1 MQGKNLQ
8 EGKIGL
14 IYGLSA
20 FVIWGFL
27 VVFYKQFSEVSP
39 YEIVA
44 HRVIWSVVALFA
56 VLTAMRRLGGAIKIL
71 LNRRISA
78 WLFVSGWLVSSS
90 WFIFVYAVDM
100 GLVVEA
106 SLGNFIC
113 PLISIALGFF
123 VLKEPLSNSAK
134 FAVFIVFIA
143 ILVQVIA
150 VGTLPVLA
158 ITLAVIVAL
167 YGLIR
172 KQVKVPAL
180 EGLFVESLMTLPVA
194 LGYFFY
200 LLVADKSGFRADLN
214 GVLLVLCGPL
224 TVVPL
229 LLFTAAAR
237 RVSLSVMGYLQ
248 YINPTISMLLAVFIY
263 GEILPP
269 YKLASFCLIWF
280 ALVVLSL
287 QGLAAYKRGAK

>member
-1 MQGKNLQ
+1 MQGIILQ
-8 EGKIGL
+8 ESKIGF
-14 IYGLSA
+14 IYGIAA

-27 VVFYKQFSEVSP
+27 VVFYKLFSGVSP

-44 HRVIWSVVALFA
+44 HRVIWSVAALFIA
-56 VLTAMRRLGGAIKIL
+56 LLALGRFGNAIKFL

-78 WLFVSGWLVSSS
+78 WLFISGWLVTSS
-90 WFIFVYAVDM
+90 WFIFVYAVDK

-123 VLKEPLSNSAK
+123 TLKERLSNGAK
-134 FAVFIVFIA
+134 FAVFMVFIA
-143 ILVQVIA
+143 ILIQVFA

-158 ITLAVIVAL
+158 LTLAVIVAF

-172 KQVKVPAL
+172 KRVAVPAL

-194 LGYFFY
+194 LGYFLY
-200 LLVADKSGFRADLN
+200 LLSVGRSGFDSGLN
-214 GVLLVLCGPL
+214 GFLLILCGPI

-237 RVSLSVMGYLQ
+237 RVSLATMGYLQ

-263 GEILPP
+263 GETLFA
-269 YKLASFCLIWF
+269 YKIISFCLIWF
-280 ALVVLSL
+280 ALAVVSL
-287 QGLAAYKRGAK
+287 QGIYDYKRR